1 MCRRFLVRLQDLS
14 FQYVRSLEAGPQ
26 GRHTSLRITDRS
38 IPVATTR
45 SVRHAAH
52 KSLRF
57 AAKGVAYSLVHS
69 SQPAFASHRPYS
81 QDCSQNIAR
90 ESSGLD
96 AADMASANSTKSEEK
111 PVDILNEDVPSAE
124 SMASL
129 DPESDVEIP
138 LEADELKEALGRP
151 PPVHSSY
158 LPLPWK
164 GRLGY
169 ACLNTYLRYSTPP
182 VFCSRTC
189 RIASILENRHPLQDP
204 DQPSHPVKNR
214 PDRDQPADIARGQ
227 AFVEG
232 LGLANAHDLV
242 KIIRWND
249 KYGIKFMRLSSEM
262 FPFASHKEYGYKLAP
277 FASEVLA
284 DTGRVVAELGHRVS
298 VHPGQFTQ
306 FGSPRK
312 EVIESSYRDLEY
324 HSELLQLLKL
334 PPQQDRDAVMI
345 LHMGGVFGDKAATL
359 DRFRENYALLSQ
371 DIKNRLVLEND
382 DVSWSVH
389 DLLPICEE
397 LNIPL
402 VLDYHHHNIIFDSN
416 ELREGTED
424 IIPLYDRITATW
436 TRKNITQKMHYSEP
450 TAAAITPRQRRK
462 HSDRVATLPPCAP
475 TMDLM
480 IEAKDKEQAVFEL
493 MRTFKLPGYNLANDL
508 LPYTRTDENQP
519 FKPPKKSKKK
529 GGFVDLEGTVPPPR
543 IIPDE
548 EVGMGGPD
556 GRVYWPRGM
565 EEWLR
570 PAKKVVKPK
579 AAPSPRK
586 TTKQVKTECVADDVP
601 LDSTVKIETPV
612 KKTAKTTRRTPPA
625 SKSRGKRKVAE
636 LDSTPEP
643 EESGEVDTALT
654 LATPSRRT
662 SRAKKVNYTEDM
674 VLLHKYRHR
683 DATVRILRQP
693 KQDSAE
699 RGEHPNNHRHG
710 RSLSPQVIRL
720 ILLLFAF
727 PSNFHLGIE
736 PLETLAPKP
745 HFRWLTLRSRSLFRR
760 PPTTLFPP
768 FPREPRP
775 GKLARVLRLLIGPL
789 ATRQAHSRLWGIRHE
804 TIPAIRHRAQSR
816 VYRALVQR
824 QARLAARDTRLGSRL
839 LTYLLGQKR
848 RRKTWNTTAGTSSPE
863 NAYPKA
869 IREPRRGPNDSMA
882 QPGLSSTWGTGSG
895 DGAAAPG
902 SRRKKVYEYFK
913 AANELRQAYTSQWAG
928 QRNEH
933 DEDYYNTP
941 GAFPDVEIARSGDEE
956 MVLFPSYA
964 RKLSKNK
971 KTDSPRPRRDSW
983 SETIDEYRGAAAAED
998 DDLPAPAWDETETE
1012 DSVVAVDVRGWI
1024 YAPGRGPL
1032 SRKHRLMIA
1041 LARKLSGIPAPTGSP
1056 NDEIDEKISGKGDD
1070 EYIDKQMQ
1078 SLVESAVKDA
1088 DPAWKSSNADRSQQP
1103 AAPLSK
1109 DELTVANAHLMERLR
1124 PFLTNPVASM
1134 PVTVFFFDENE
1145 SKSRNI
1151 TTDESGHFTLRAA
1164 LPFVPTHIRVL
1175 ASEDLSA
1182 ARPIQIIEP
1191 TGISLISDIDDTVK
1205 HSAIAGG
1212 AKEMFRNTFIREL
1225 DDLKVE
1231 GVSDWYGSL
1240 AKQGVQIHYVSNAP
1254 WQLYPLLERYFKMV
1268 GLPPGSF
1275 HLKQYSGMLQGIFE
1289 PTAERKRGSLEQ
1301 ILRDFPERKFIL
1313 VGDSGEADLE
1323 VYTEIVL
1330 ANPGRILGIF
1340 IRDVTTPHT
1349 KPFFDK
1355 SVSQFT
1361 PSNRS
1366 RSSPD
1371 IKDRSDAMSNRPQLP
1386 PRSGTTVVSPPVRPE
1401 PDPQDL
1407 ELEDLIDLTDLI
1419 IDDKPPPSGL
1429 THPSTPRPPPVKPI
1443 KPSALRMVSTPADLA
1458 RASRPSSLRQV
1469 ATPSDTTENDSKPPP
1484 QEAPKRKAV
1493 PPVPPKR
1500 GSASKAESDPS
1511 PGISRSSTAASGND
1525 IPSSWLKDLDNDNN
1539 QTQAARA
1546 KPPPPRPPPRRT
1558 NTGSSIT
1565 SVDQSPS
1572 ATPSGSTTPTPAAA
1586 PASGIQSYPAAAA
1599 QAAYQGFQY
1608 ASDRLNFSGSP
1619 VGGIRQSSTDSAVPP
1634 APLPNKREELWRRR
1648 WERATDVLEQHGVVL
1663 GSWRVGSDAEPVCE
1677 WLIEEAIED
1686 MKSSRAK
1693 NHQ

>member
-1 MCRRFLVRLQDLS
+1 MFRRSLVRLQDLS
-14 FQYVRSLEAGPQ
+14 FKYVRSLEAGPQ
-26 GRHTSLRITDRS
+26 GRHTSLRTTDRS
-38 IPVATTR
+38 IPVATTK
-45 SVRHAAH
+45 SVPHAARN
-52 KSLRF
+52 SL
-57 AAKGVAYSLVHS
+57 G
-69 SQPAFASHRPYS
+69 FASKRATHPIVQLSRLGIPYYRPYS
-81 QDCSQNIAR
+81 QNRSNIGQ
-90 ESSGLD
+90 ETSYQGPG
-96 AADMASANSTKSEEK
+96 DMANADDIKSGEK
-111 PVDILNEDVPSAE
+111 PVDILNEDIPSAE
-124 SMASL
+124 RMASL
-129 DPESDVEIP
+129 DPESDVEVP

-204 DQPSHPVKNR
+204 DQPAHPVKNR
-214 PDRDQPADIARGQ
+214 PDRNQPADVARGQ

-232 LGLANAHDLV
+232 LGLANARDLV

-306 FGSPRK
+306 FGSPRR

-324 HSELLQLLKL
+324 HSEMLQLLKL

-359 DRFRENYALLSQ
+359 DRFRENYAFLSQ

-402 VLDYHHHNIIFDSN
+402 VLDYHHHNIIFDAN

-424 IIPLYDRITATW
+424 IIPLYDRIAATW

-508 LPYTRTDENQP
+508 LPYMRTDENQP
-519 FKPPKKSKKK
+519 FKPPKRSKKN
-529 GGFVDLEGTVPPPR
+529 GGFVDLEGSIPPPR

-579 AAPSPRK
+579 ATPSPRK
-586 TTKQVKTECVADDVP
+586 ASSKKVKAECVADDIP
-601 LDSTVKIETPV
+601 LDPAVAEETSG
-612 KKTAKTTRRTPPA
+612 KKVAKTKRTPPA
-625 SKSRGKRKVAE
+625 SKSRSKRKAADIE
-636 LDSTPEP
+636 STPEP
-643 EESGEVDTALT
+643 EEGTEANTSNLT
-654 LATPSRRT
+654 SPSRRT
-662 SRAKKVNYTEDM
+662 SRAKKVNYTEDTQF
-674 VLLHKYRHR
+674 KRETGSEYRHQN
-683 DATVRILRQP
+683 VRILREP
-693 KQDSAE
+693 KQDCAE
-699 RGEHPNNHRHG
+699 RGEHPNNHRH
-710 RSLSPQVIRL
+710 LFSPQVEFSL
-720 ILLLFAF
+720 FFAF
-727 PSNFHLGIE
+727 SSALFYLP
-736 PLETLAPKP
+736 PPETLAPKP
-745 HFRWLTLRSRSLFRR
+745 HFRWPTLRSRSLFRR

-789 ATRQAHSRLWGIRHE
+789 ATRRAQSRLWGIRHE
-804 TIPAIRHRAQSR
+804 TLPAIRHRAQSR

-824 QARLAARDTRLGSRL
+824 QARLAARDTRLGGRL

-848 RRKTWNTTAGTSSPE
+848 RPRTWKTTAGTGSPTTTHL
-863 NAYPKA
+863 KS
-869 IREPRRGPNDSMA
+869 IREPRRGPHDSMA
-882 QPGLSSTWGTGSG
+882 QSGLSSTWGPGSG

-913 AANELRQAYTSQWAG
+913 AANELRQSYTSQWAG

-971 KTDSPRPRRDSW
+971 KTDEPRPRRDSW
-983 SETIDEYRGAAAAED
+983 SETIDEYRGAAAAEEED
-998 DDLPAPAWDETETE
+998 MPAPSWDETETE
-1012 DSVVAVDVRGWI
+1012 DSIVAVDVRGWI

-1041 LARKLSGIPAPTGSP
+1041 LARKLSGISAPTGSP
-1056 NDEIDEKISGKGDD
+1056 NDDVDEKTPGKGED
-1070 EYIDKQMQ
+1070 EYVDKQMQ

-1088 DPAWKSSNADRSQQP
+1088 DPAWKSSNVDRSQQP
-1103 AAPLSK
+1103 AAALSK

-1164 LPFVPTHIRVL
+1164 LPFAPTHIRVL

-1225 DDLKVE
+1225 DELKVE
-1231 GVSDWYGSL
+1231 GVSQWYESL

-1275 HLKQYSGMLQGIFE
+1275 HLKHYSGMLQGIFE

-1340 IRDVTTPHT
+1340 IRDVTTPHS

-1355 SVSQFT
+1355 SVSQFSQ
-1361 PSNRS
+1361 SNRS

-1371 IKDRSDAMSNRPQLP
+1371 IKDRSDAISNRPQLP
-1386 PRSGTTVVSPPVRPE
+1386 PRSGTTIASPPVHPE
-1401 PDPQDL
+1401 QDPQDL

-1458 RASRPSSLRQV
+1458 KASKPSSLRQV
-1469 ATPSDTTENDSKPPP
+1469 ATPSDATESESNPPP

-1511 PGISRSSTAASGND
+1511 PGISKSSTAPLGND
-1525 IPSSWLKDLDNDNN
+1525 VPSSWLKGLDKDNG

-1558 NTGSSIT
+1558 NTGSSIA
-1565 SVDQSPS
+1565 SVDGSSTP
-1572 ATPSGSTTPTPAAA
+1572 PSGSTTPTPAPA
-1586 PASGIQSYPAAAA
+1586 PASGLQSYPAAAA

-1619 VGGIRQSSTDSAVPP
+1619 GSGSRQSSNDSGVPP

-1648 WERATDVLEQHGVVL
+1648 WERATEVLEQHGVVL

-1686 MKSSRAK
+1686 MKSNRSK
-1693 NHQ
+1693 SGQ